1 MNGGEMEDPWAVMR
15 RLKLGRE
22 EFCQRM
28 LTMLIVGGPYPR
40 WNTRS
45 RPSDRGLSFLRDL
58 DRLSFGS
65 VDVPENAVVI
75 DEMELPSRDGVEPGC
90 APDYGVLTPTRLWVI
105 ELKTE
110 AASHRPDQVPSYFA
124 YGCHHHPELTVD
136 LTYISPPH
144 RGEVP
149 PPPAGSRFSHL
160 TWEDVM
166 PLVQRHWAADRGAEA
181 RLVEA
186 LTQALE
192 GRAPWQGW
200 RSERIGDPVG
210 VGAEL
215 ARRTT
220 ADGRQRAVDHPFANI
235 DELEVARTQLWDRLL
250 DDGSDCRPWVWR
262 AATSGGEALTA
273 TGAEHGY
280 ELRVSRY
287 ARP

>member
-1 MNGGEMEDPWAVMR
+1 MIDDEMEDPWALVR
-15 RLKLGRE
+15 RLRLGRE
-22 EFCQRM
+22 EFCQRL
-28 LTMLIVGGPYPR
+28 LTMLVLGGAYPR

-45 RPSDRGLSFLRDL
+45 TPSAQGLAFLRDL

-65 VDVPENAVVI
+65 TDLPDDALFI
-75 DEMELPSRDGVEPGC
+75 DEMELPSLDGVEPGC
-90 APDYGVLTPTRLWVI
+90 APDYGVLTQTRLWII

-124 YGCHHHPELTVD
+124 YGRHHHPGLAVD

-149 PPPAGSRFSHL
+149 PAPTGSRFRHL
-160 TWEDVM
+160 TWSEVM
-166 PLVQRHWAADRGAEA
+166 PLVHRHWTAERGATA

-186 LTQALE
+186 LSQALE
-192 GRAPWQGW
+192 SSAPWQSW
-200 RSERIGDPVG
+200 RTERIEDPVATG
-210 VGAEL
+210 TEL

-220 ADGRQRAVDHPFANI
+220 GDGRQRAVDHPFGSLE
-235 DELEVARTQLWDRLL
+235 ELEATRMQLRDRFM

-273 TGAEHGY
+273 TGGEHGY